1 MSSGFDRSTD
11 LYEPDRLDPPS
22 GRSTWIALAVIVAAL
37 ITILVV
43 LSIVGD
49 LGPNGP
55 PSSLAEVPSAK

>member
-1 MSSGFDRSTD
+1 MSPGFDRPTD
-11 LYEPDRLDPPS
+11 LHETDRLEPPP
-22 GRSTWIALAVIVAAL
+22 GRSTWIALAVIVAVL

-49 LGPNGP
+49 LGSHGP